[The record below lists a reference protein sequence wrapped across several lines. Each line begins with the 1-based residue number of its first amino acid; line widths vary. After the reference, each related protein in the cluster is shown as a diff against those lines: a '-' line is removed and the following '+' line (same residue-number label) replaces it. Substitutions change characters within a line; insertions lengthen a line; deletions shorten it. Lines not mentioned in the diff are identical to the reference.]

1 MPKSTRVTVADL
13 PQDDSWF
20 RDTGPVVS
28 RGKPGLAWSRTCD
41 KSLQMFSMHRN
52 ERHMHDQNP
61 ITGHI
66 VQFVVRRDE
75 GGRNVAIR
83 GNDFVFN
90 SWGHKNV
97 TWDVDDEIADWVR
110 FGRPELSLQLRRH
123 ATSAIAY
130 TCVCH
135 RRCRS
140 CTMRELKGTGPSSCL
155 RVARSMSMAKGA
167 IAWVAQSA

>member
-1 MPKSTRVTVADL
+1 MPKSTRVTVVDL

-28 RGKPGLAWSRTCD
+28 TGTSARESYCKSSANLAVGSFGKHRAWSP
-41 KSLQMFSMHRN
+41 SGQSSHL
-52 ERHMHDQNP
+52 
-61 ITGHI
+61 I

-110 FGRPELSLQLRRH
+110 SAQCGQLLWWTRSFILILSCQ
-123 ATSAIAY
+123 
-130 TCVCH
+130 C
-135 RRCRS
+135 CRS
-140 CTMRELKGTGPSSCL
+140 YITRALRGTGRSLCS

-167 IAWVAQSA
+167 LP